1 MHGIYRT
8 LDILDYI
15 RLHDAAFIYFTL
27 VEDHFTILKTDSL
40 QLRWFVLPTHSAW
53 AKLQDSDEK
62 KKEEKEKK
70 EEKVVKKLGCRPK
83 RISFPSL
90 RARSNGN
97 IWQYKSLPVQNH
109 AVGFWLRKKAGSDSS
124 DDSSDDK
131 KKKAQ
136 LAVKSDEHHPWC
148 PVTSWT
154 LLGLQHTIGG
164 PFPVKETGH
173 VDLRLKSD
181 QAFLS
186 ACESAQS
193 QRWPSRPKRKL
204 KRRKRSEAPEVA
216 SGQRWEPAN
225 LYLRSI
231 RKITKTLE
239 TFGIYMFLIIEKGV
253 VWLTNMRGPERR
265 LWRVLDTVVAFI
277 KTSALLR
284 LLQQE
289 SEEESFSKLGPWFWS
304 WKPFL

>member
-15 RLHDAAFIYFTL
+15 RLRDAACIYFTL

-70 EEKVVKKLGCRPK
+70 DEKVVKKLGCRPK
-83 RISFPSL
+83 RISWPSL

-109 AVGFWLRKKAGSDSS
+109 AVGSWLRKKAGSDSS

-136 LAVKSDEHHPWC
+136 LAVESDEHHPWC

-154 LLGLQHTIGG
+154 LLGLQHTIVGRSQW
-164 PFPVKETGH
+164 KKL
-173 VDLRLKSD
+173 DLRLKSD

-204 KRRKRSEAPEVA
+204 KRRKRSKAPEVA

-231 RKITKTLE
+231 RKPWKH
-239 TFGIYMFLIIEKGV
+239 
-253 VWLTNMRGPERR
+253 
-265 LWRVLDTVVAFI
+265 
-277 KTSALLR
+277 
-284 LLQQE
+284 
-289 SEEESFSKLGPWFWS
+289 LGSIWF
-304 WKPFL
+304 

>member
-15 RLHDAAFIYFTL
+15 RLRDAACIYFTL

-70 EEKVVKKLGCRPK
+70 DEKVVKKLGCRPK
-83 RISFPSL
+83 RISWPSL

-109 AVGFWLRKKAGSDSS
+109 AVGSWLRKKAGSDSS

-136 LAVKSDEHHPWC
+136 LAVESDEHH
-148 PVTSWT
+148 TSWFAT
-154 LLGLQHTIGG
+154 YHCG
-164 PFPVKETGH
+164 PFPVKETGLALE
-173 VDLRLKSD
+173 V
-181 QAFLS
+181 
-186 ACESAQS
+186 
-193 QRWPSRPKRKL
+193 WPSFPFCMRKC
-204 KRRKRSEAPEVA
+204 
-216 SGQRWEPAN
+216 
-225 LYLRSI
+225 
-231 RKITKTLE
+231 
-239 TFGIYMFLIIEKGV
+239 
-253 VWLTNMRGPERR
+253 
-265 LWRVLDTVVAFI
+265 
-277 KTSALLR
+277 
-284 LLQQE
+284 
-289 SEEESFSKLGPWFWS
+289 SKPTMA
-304 WKPFL
+304 